1 MYFNRLVGESA
12 SLTVEEWLSVLK
24 LSDLW
29 ELPELRTK
37 AIDAVESHI
46 HNLGTVD
53 MILLAKKYCVSK
65 WLMRGYE
72 ALARRTDVI
81 TPDESVR
88 LGVYTSCRLAEVR
101 DKSWKYVCHYGRL
114 SNSYYARDYRGCF
127 DFAEEVRAV
136 FRDELMEDEEYR
148 AVHLKQRYAFPPC
161 IGEDNRIS

>member
-37 AIDAVESHI
+37 AIDAVESH
-46 HNLGTVD
+46 NQDLDTVD

-65 WLMRGYE
+65 WLIRGYE
-72 ALARRTDVI
+72 ELARRTDVI
-81 TPDESVR
+81 TPEESVR

-148 AVHLKQRYAFPPC
+148 VAHR
-161 IGEDNRIS
+161 N

>member
-101 DKSWKYVCHYGRL
+101 DKSWKYVCHYGMRGL
-114 SNSYYARDYRGCF
+114 SHAYYARDYRGCF

-148 AVHLKQRYAFPPC
+148 AVYLKQRYAFPP
-161 IGEDNRIS
+161 